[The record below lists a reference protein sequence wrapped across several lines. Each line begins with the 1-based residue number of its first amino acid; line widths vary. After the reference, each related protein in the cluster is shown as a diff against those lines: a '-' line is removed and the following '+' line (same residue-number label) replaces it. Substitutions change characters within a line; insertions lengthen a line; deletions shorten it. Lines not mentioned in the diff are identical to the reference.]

1 MGGPS
6 VNGPCDRNEKT
17 RRIHEKQAGRRYDGK
32 EKTILDLQQMKE
44 NGEQAAWMVIY
55 DSCLASFAEEAGMD
69 MILVGDSM
77 GMIIYGYEG
86 TVPVTMDMSIAH
98 CQGVRRG
105 APNTYLIGDMPF
117 GAYHASTE
125 DAVNNAVRFMKE
137 GNVDAIK
144 LEGGVAVA
152 DKIRAISKAGIVV
165 FGHIGLTPQSSAAM
179 GGFKVQ
185 GRNTETAKAVIEDA
199 IAVYKAGAR
208 TLLLEGVPEETAA
221 FIHKILPIPVYGIGA
236 GSACDGQVILAA
248 DALGVYKNFTPK
260 FAKKYCNLGE
270 LATQGMKDYIADVKA
285 GTFPAPEHKYTFSG
299 DKDAFEAF
307 LEAYEKTLEL

>member
-1 MGGPS
+1 MA
-6 VNGPCDRNEKT
+6 K
-17 RRIHEKQAGRRYDGK
+17 K
-32 EKTILDLQQMKE
+32 KTILDLQNMKE
-44 NGEQAAWMVIY
+44 NGEQAVWMVLY
-55 DSCLASFAEEAGMD
+55 DACFASYAEEAGMD

-77 GMIIYGYEG
+77 GMIVYGWEG

-117 GAYHASTE
+117 GAYHASCE
-125 DAVNNAVRFMKE
+125 DAVRNAVRFMKE
-137 GNVDAIK
+137 GGVDAIK

-152 DKIRAISKAGIVV
+152 DKIEAIAKAGIVV

-185 GRNTETAKAVIEDA
+185 GKNTAAAKAVIEDA

-208 TLLLEGVPEETAA
+208 VLLLEGVPEETAS

-236 GSACDGQVILAA
+236 GADCDGQVLLAA
-248 DALGVYKNFTPK
+248 DALGMYKNFTPK
-260 FAKKYCNLGE
+260 FAKKYCDIAS
-270 LATQGMKDYIADVKA
+270 LATQGMRDYIAEVKG
-285 GTFPAPEHKYTFSG
+285 GTFPAPEHKYKFTG
-299 DKDAFEAF
+299 DKEEFAAF
-307 LEAYEKTLEL
+307 LADYEKDLDL

>member
-1 MGGPS
+1 MA
-6 VNGPCDRNEKT
+6 K
-17 RRIHEKQAGRRYDGK
+17 K
-32 EKTILDLQQMKE
+32 KTILDLQQMKDR
-44 NGEQAAWMVIY
+44 GEQAAWMVIY
-55 DSCLASFAEEAGMD
+55 DACLAGFAEEAGMD

-117 GAYHASTE
+117 GSYQAGCE
-125 DAVNNAVRFMKE
+125 EAVRNAVRFVKE
-137 GNVDAIK
+137 GSVDAIK

-152 DKIRAISKAGIVV
+152 DKIRAISSAGIVV

-185 GRNTETAKAVIEDA
+185 GKDTATAKAVIEDA
-199 IAVYKAGAR
+199 VAVYRAGAR

-221 FIHKILPIPVYGIGA
+221 FIHRILPIPVYGIGA
-236 GSACDGQVILAA
+236 GADCDGQVILAA

-260 FAKKYCNLGE
+260 FAKKYCSLGE
-270 LATQGMKDYIADVKA
+270 IATQGMKDYIAEVKA
-285 GTFPAPEHKYTFSG
+285 GVFPAPEHKYRFTG
-299 DKDAFEAF
+299 DRDEFAAF
-307 LEAYEKTLEL
+307 LAEYEKDLQL

>member
-1 MGGPS
+1 MA
-6 VNGPCDRNEKT
+6 K
-17 RRIHEKQAGRRYDGK
+17 K
-32 EKTILDLQQMKE
+32 KTILDLVKMKE
-44 NGEQAAWMVIY
+44 QGEKAVWMVMY
-55 DSCLASFAEEAGMD
+55 DSCFASYAEEAGMD

-137 GNVDAIK
+137 GGVDAIK
-144 LEGGVAVA
+144 LEGGAAVA
-152 DKIRAISKAGIVV
+152 DKIEAISKAGIVV
-165 FGHIGLTPQSSAAM
+165 FGHIGLTPQSSAAL

-185 GRNTETAKAVIEDA
+185 GKSTATAKAIIDDA
-199 IAVYKAGAR
+199 VAVYKAGAR
-208 TLLLEGVPEETAA
+208 TLLLESVPEEVCA
-221 FIHKILPIPVYGIGA
+221 FVHKILPIPVYGIGA
-236 GSACDGQVILAA
+236 GADCDGQVILAA

-260 FAKKYCNLGE
+260 FAKKYCDISE
-270 LATQGMKDYIADVKA
+270 MATQGMRDYIREVKECR
-285 GTFPAPEHKYTFSG
+285 FPAPEHKYKFTG
-299 DKDAFEAF
+299 DKDEFKAFIAE
-307 LEAYEKTLEL
+307 YEKTLDL